1 MIVWWLKNVV
11 GIRDGPRVTR
21 DHWINPLIP
30 RIWNI
35 SSFNF
40 FMSTRFLKDNINGV
54 SIPQF
59 QLAYIR
65 DTIHTSHKKLVK
77 LCCDHLNGGEI
88 SPGELCCGGLW
99 DQIIMDIFVT
109 CEKRHGVRV
118 RGSGEA
124 SSGNLLP
131 RLFFG
136 KYKYFSP
143 VVVTLSTMPV
153 KKGGLGLQDLV
164 TSSNDK

>member
-1 MIVWWLKNVV
+1 MKDVIAYE
-11 GIRDGPRVTR
+11 GICV
-21 DHWINPLIP
+21 
-30 RIWNI
+30 IWDR

-54 SIPQF
+54 SVPQF
-59 QLAYIR
+59 QVSYIH
-65 DTIHTSHKKLVK
+65 DTIHTSYKKLVK

-99 DQIIMDIFVT
+99 DKIIMDIFVK
-109 CEKRHGVRV
+109 CDKIQGVRV
-118 RGSGEA
+118 RVSGEA

-131 RLFFG
+131 RLFFRKP
-136 KYKYFSP
+136 KYLSP